1 IDIITLILAVWGAV
15 LSTILGIRELRKDKR
30 SLKIILEHVNWM
42 ETKRLVIINTGLRPI
57 TIDQVFI
64 SVNIKNHGPY
74 DAMPKKAFWSDAE
87 DHKPPRLPFT
97 LEDGRMA
104 VFYVSE
110 FVNEQLRLEN
120 SFLKIQV
127 YDAEG
132 NIYTKYRSEE
142 HTSELQSLTNI
153 VCRLLLEK
161 KKL

>member
-1 IDIITLILAVWGAV
+1 
-15 LSTILGIRELRKDKR
+15 
-30 SLKIILEHVNWM
+30 M

-132 NIYTKYRSEE
+132 NIYTKY
-142 HTSELQSLTNI
+142 TKGQYDPKL
-153 VCRLLLEK
+153 RLRFHFCFFLVSKISNAIAIAAALFPNSIKAILSREMSKDRVVENLEGPQIR
-161 KKL
+161 